1 MRTFFLKVFGKRVFA
16 GYGVVSLL
24 SVAILAA
31 LYLTTRYGIHAYVS
45 DQLER
50 IPWDIAIVQ
59 RGEAHRYEELQR
71 RYRAISG
78 VRAVESI
85 GFIRIRNMA
94 PLRLEV
100 GGRPLPIRWLGFIA
114 TSKPALV
121 FPGLR
126 TSDASAVSGSGMAVE
141 VAFIGGQSGV
151 AATAVPQI
159 GGGAGLRLAY
169 VAPGHADGEEVDAHS
184 HGLPENAPGR
194 TLFEASIAGSPR
206 QIERQQFNKWMLR
219 DVGSL
224 TYLPEEA
231 LIVAVSMDQ
240 FSELSRT
247 FNSLF
252 LTSEGIHGGE
262 APPPYVPEVS
272 HLIALDR
279 NSWVSAWDLS
289 GSLNRVGPLVDDV
302 FGAAQWLT
310 PFSYARSDLFLM
322 LSHMNNVARLVGL
335 VTLLIAIP
343 LLWLSWV
350 LARMLSGL
358 MLLNERRLIG
368 LALIRGIPMGAIRAA
383 LLTALILGGL
393 GGAVLGLLL
402 GAGVPILGYWIGGE
416 GVPPASVL
424 LTGAAYFAIFAS
436 MGVIMALLAGRGILQ
451 YVANLTPRE
460 AMARVAGGEGE
471 GTAFRLAWYQIVG
484 FLAAL
489 LVGTYKILGWAT
501 GSSPLVAVVNSTGY
515 ELAPNVAA
523 GVFVVESVLNFV
535 AVPLFLFGLAGLLMW
550 RVNWVQ
556 NGLSAVTT
564 PFVGSIHWYVGQHMA
579 LRRHRIVNLLFV
591 AALAMS
597 LSLLPQIAADSFYG
611 RVVRGIRAS
620 VGGAILLDFDMAQLS
635 GGGAGTH
642 SVAEFQRRI
651 EAHSNT
657 IRRTVAADDRV
668 SSVAVVQQFILPD
681 VYIPSQS
688 GLILNVVENPGEY
701 LRTIYHEQT
710 LGRTRPF
717 EQIIRALDE
726 QKVSVT
732 QGLLRLRQIP
742 LGRDIVLGS
751 ADDGSP
757 VALRF
762 DEVMAFLPG
771 QPAVGIQQREG
782 FVTAEIDYLNYVLGS
797 DARIIAGSGPGGL
810 PRLADIRV
818 LPSRV
823 VFIIQTRNG
832 SADEQLAASLVK
844 GLPLQ
849 PEDVRWEALETTR
862 VSKDMFIA
870 LALENMKVYMFGGLL
885 LALAS
890 VVAIG
895 LVNFIA
901 DHRTFALLRLRG
913 LPPGLLLRISV
924 AIFLT
929 PVIGGV
935 LVGIGLGAVSGY
947 GVSQAIW
954 DLPRVYGVAAFLNNR
969 MVVSPA
975 TWTIVMGF
983 SGILAAISL
992 GFGLWPFRHTAREA
1006 IRER

>member
-1 MRTFFLKVFGKRVFA
+1 ME
-16 GYGVVSLL
+16 
-24 SVAILAA
+24 
-31 LYLTTRYGIHAYVS
+31 
-45 DQLER
+45 DQLAR

-59 RGEAHRYEELQR
+59 RGEAHRYAELQR
-71 RYRAISG
+71 QYREIAG

-85 GFIRIRNMA
+85 AVIRIRNMA

-100 GGRPLPIRWLGFIA
+100 GGQALPIRWVGFIA

-126 TSDASAVSGSGMAVE
+126 LSHTAAVNGAGVPVE
-141 VAFIGGQSGV
+141 VAFVGGQGGTGAS
-151 AATAVPQI
+151 AAPHIAR
-159 GGGAGLRLAY
+159 GSGLRLAY
-169 VAPGHADGEEVDAHS
+169 VDPGHHDSEEVDAHT
-184 HGLPENAPGR
+184 HGLAANVPGR
-194 TLFEASIAGSPR
+194 TLFQASIAAPPR

-231 LIVAVSMDQ
+231 LIIAVSMEQ

-279 NSWVSAWDLS
+279 STWVSAWDLDA
-289 GSLNRVGPLVDDV
+289 SLRRVGPLVNSV
-302 FGAAQWLT
+302 FSSAQWLT

-358 MLLNERRLIG
+358 LLLNERRLIG
-368 LALIRGIPMGAIRAA
+368 LALIRGIPMGSIRSA
-383 LLTALILGGL
+383 LLTALALGGL
-393 GGAVLGLLL
+393 GGAVLGLLV
-402 GAGVPILGYWIGGE
+402 GAGVPIAGYWAAGQ
-416 GVPPASVL
+416 GVPPASLL
-424 LTGAAYFAIFAS
+424 LTGAGYFAVFAGL
-436 MGVIMALLAGRGILQ
+436 GVVMALLAGRGILQ
-451 YVANLTPRE
+451 YVAKLTPRE

-471 GTAFRLAWYQIVG
+471 GTAFRVAWYQIAG

-489 LVGTYKILGWAT
+489 ALGTYKIAGWAT
-501 GSSPLVAVVNSTGY
+501 GQSLFMAAVNQTGSQ
-515 ELAPNVAA
+515 LAPNVAA
-523 GVFVVESVLNFV
+523 AAFVTESVLNFV

-550 RVNWVQ
+550 RVTWVQ

-579 LRRHRIVNLLFV
+579 LRRHRIVSLLFV

-620 VGGAILLDFDMAQLS
+620 VGGAMLLDFDMAQLS
-635 GGGAGTH
+635 GGGSGAVSIGELQRRLETH
-642 SVAEFQRRI
+642 SA
-651 EAHSNT
+651 T
-657 IRRTVAADDRV
+657 IRRTLAADDRV
-668 SSVAVVQQFILPD
+668 SSVAVVQQFIVPD

-688 GLILNVVENPGEY
+688 GLLLNVVEDPAEY
-701 LRTIYHEQT
+701 VRTIYHEQT
-710 LGRTRPF
+710 LGRTKPF
-717 EQIIRALDE
+717 AQIIGALGE
-726 QKVSVT
+726 QKVSVS

-762 DEVMAFLPG
+762 DEVLAFLPG

-797 DARIIAGSGPGGL
+797 DARIIAGSGPRG
-810 PRLADIRV
+810 PARLGALRV
-818 LPSRV
+818 LPSRL
-823 VFIIQTRNG
+823 VFIVQTKDG
-832 SADEQLAASLVK
+832 GADQALASSLVQ
-844 GLPLQ
+844 GLPVQ
-849 PEDVRWEALETTR
+849 PDDVRWEALERTR

-890 VVAIG
+890 VIAIG
-895 LVNFIA
+895 LVNFLA

-913 LPPGLLLRISV
+913 LPAGLLLRISV

-935 LVGIGLGAVSGY
+935 LLGIGLGAVSGY
-947 GVSQAIW
+947 GVAQAVW
-954 DLPRVYGVAAFLNNR
+954 DLPRVYGVAAFLANR

-975 TWTIVMGF
+975 TWTIVTGF
-983 SGILAAISL
+983 AGVLAVISL